1 MIKDKK
7 HRQKLIARY
16 LEADTTVQE
25 EIMLAEYYRTHKAD
39 ADESDIARLIL
50 LDYPKAEVLSD
61 PERKRD
67 IRQISLAITAIA
79 ACIALMVMFILPIG
93 GDEVTVTE
101 ITENMN
107 ILMEMNDQ
115 DVESIVAEPK
125 GSRIIL
131 TATLKD
137 GSTTTFIM
145 VRNRKDGTT
154 RIVAQND

>member
-7 HRQKLIARY
+7 QRLKLIARY
-16 LEADTTVQE
+16 LEADTTVRE

-39 ADESDIARLIL
+39 ADEADIARLIL

-61 PERKRD
+61 PERRRD

-79 ACIALMVMFILPIG
+79 ACIALMVMFIIPRS
-93 GDEVTVTE
+93 DQEFTVTE
-101 ITENMN
+101 IAENMN
-107 ILMEMNDQ
+107 ILMEMNNQ

-125 GSRIIL
+125 GTRVIL

-137 GSTTTFIM
+137 GSSTTFIM
-145 VRNRKDGTT
+145 IRNRRDGST

>member
-50 LDYPKAEVLSD
+50 LDHPKAEVLSD

-79 ACIALMVMFILPIG
+79 ACIALIVMFILPIG
-93 GDEVTVTE
+93 GDEFTVTE

>member
-7 HRQKLIARY
+7 QRQKLIARY
-16 LEADTTVQE
+16 LEADTTVRE

-39 ADESDIARLIL
+39 ADEEYIARLIL

-61 PERKRD
+61 PERKKD

-79 ACIALMVMFILPIG
+79 ACIALMVMFILPRG
-93 GDEVTVTE
+93 GNEFTVTE
-101 ITENMN
+101 IAENMS
-107 ILMEMNDQ
+107 ILMEMNNQ

-125 GSRIIL
+125 GTRVIL
-131 TATLKD
+131 TAKLKD
-137 GSTTTFIM
+137 GSSTTFIM
-145 VRNRKDGTT
+145 VRDRKDGST

>member
-7 HRQKLIARY
+7 QRLKLIARY
-16 LEADTTVQE
+16 LEADTTVRE

-39 ADESDIARLIL
+39 ADEADIARLIL

-79 ACIALMVMFILPIG
+79 ACIALMVMFIIPRS
-93 GDEVTVTE
+93 DQEFTVTE
-101 ITENMN
+101 IAENMN
-107 ILMEMNDQ
+107 ILMEMNNQ
-115 DVESIVAEPK
+115 DVESIIAEPK
-125 GSRIIL
+125 GTRVIL
-131 TATLKD
+131 TAKLKD
-137 GSTTTFIM
+137 GSSTTFVM
-145 VRNRKDGTT
+145 VRNRRDGST

>member
-7 HRQKLIARY
+7 QRLKLIARY
-16 LEADTTVQE
+16 LEADTTVRE

-39 ADESDIARLIL
+39 ADEADIARLIL

-79 ACIALMVMFILPIG
+79 ACIALMVMFIIPRS
-93 GDEVTVTE
+93 DQEFTVTE
-101 ITENMN
+101 VAENMN
-107 ILMEMNDQ
+107 ILMEMNNQ

-125 GSRIIL
+125 GTRVIL
-131 TATLKD
+131 TAKLKD
-137 GSTTTFIM
+137 GSSTTFVM
-145 VRNRKDGTT
+145 VRNRRDGST

>member
-7 HRQKLIARY
+7 QRQKLIARY

-25 EIMLAEYYRTHKAD
+25 EILLAEYYRTHKAD
-39 ADESDIARLIL
+39 ADEADIARLIL

-67 IRQISLAITAIA
+67 IRQISLSITTIA
-79 ACIALMVMFILPIG
+79 ACIALMVMFIIPPSG
-93 GDEVTVTE
+93 NEFTVAE

-125 GSRIIL
+125 GTKVIL

-145 VRNRKDGTT
+145 VRNRRDGSA

>member
-7 HRQKLIARY
+7 QRQKLIARY

-25 EIMLAEYYRTHKAD
+25 EILLAEYYRTHKAD
-39 ADESDIARLIL
+39 ADEADIARLIL

-67 IRQISLAITAIA
+67 IRQISLSITTIA
-79 ACIALMVMFILPIG
+79 ACIALMVMFIIPRSG
-93 GDEVTVTE
+93 NEFTVAE

-125 GSRIIL
+125 GTKVIL

-145 VRNRKDGTT
+145 VRNRRDGSA

>member
-25 EIMLAEYYRTHKAD
+25 EIMLAEYYWTHKAD
-39 ADESDIARLIL
+39 ADEADIARLIL

-79 ACIALMVMFILPIG
+79 ACIALMVMFIIPRS
-93 GDEVTVTE
+93 GDEFTVTE
-101 ITENMN
+101 IAENMN

>member
-7 HRQKLIARY
+7 QRLKLIARY
-16 LEADTTVQE
+16 LEADTTVRE

-39 ADESDIARLIL
+39 ADEADIARLIL

-61 PERKRD
+61 PERRRD

-79 ACIALMVMFILPIG
+79 ACIALMVMFIIPRS
-93 GDEVTVTE
+93 DQEFTVTE
-101 ITENMN
+101 IAENMN
-107 ILMEMNDQ
+107 ILMEMNNQ

-125 GSRIIL
+125 GTRVIL
-131 TATLKD
+131 TAKLKD
-137 GSTTTFIM
+137 GSSTTFVM
-145 VRNRKDGTT
+145 VRNRRDGST

>member
-7 HRQKLIARY
+7 QRLKLIARY
-16 LEADTTVQE
+16 LEADTTVRE

-39 ADESDIARLIL
+39 ADEADIARLIL

-79 ACIALMVMFILPIG
+79 ACIALMVMFIIPRSDQEFTI
-93 GDEVTVTE
+93 TE
-101 ITENMN
+101 IAENMN
-107 ILMEMNDQ
+107 ILMEMNNQ

-125 GSRIIL
+125 GTRVIL
-131 TATLKD
+131 TAKLKD
-137 GSTTTFIM
+137 GSSTTFVM
-145 VRNRKDGTT
+145 VRNRRDGST

>member
-7 HRQKLIARY
+7 QRLKLIARY
-16 LEADTTVQE
+16 LEADTTVRE

-39 ADESDIARLIL
+39 ADEADIARLIL

-79 ACIALMVMFILPIG
+79 ACIALMVMFIIPRS
-93 GDEVTVTE
+93 DQEFTVTE
-101 ITENMN
+101 IAENMN
-107 ILMEMNDQ
+107 ILMEMNNQ

-125 GSRIIL
+125 GTRVIL
-131 TATLKD
+131 TAKLKD
-137 GSTTTFIM
+137 GSSTTFVM
-145 VRNRKDGTT
+145 VRNRRDGST

>member
-7 HRQKLIARY
+7 QRQKLIARY

-39 ADESDIARLIL
+39 ADEADIARLIL
-50 LDYPKAEVLSD
+50 LDYPKAEILSD
-61 PERKRD
+61 PERRRD

-79 ACIALMVMFILPIG
+79 ACIALMVMFILPRG
-93 GDEVTVTE
+93 GNDFTVTE
-101 ITENMN
+101 IAENMN
-107 ILMEMNDQ
+107 ILMEMNNQ

-125 GSRIIL
+125 GTRVIL

-137 GSTTTFIM
+137 GSSTTFIM
-145 VRNRKDGTT
+145 IRNRRDGST
-154 RIVAQND
+154 RIIAQND

>member
-7 HRQKLIARY
+7 QRLKLIARY
-16 LEADTTVQE
+16 LEADTTVRE

-39 ADESDIARLIL
+39 ADEADIARLIL

-67 IRQISLAITAIA
+67 IRQITLAITAIA
-79 ACIALMVMFILPIG
+79 ACIALMVMFIIPRS
-93 GDEVTVTE
+93 DQEFTVTE
-101 ITENMN
+101 IAENMN
-107 ILMEMNDQ
+107 ILMEMNNQ

-125 GSRIIL
+125 GTRVIL
-131 TATLKD
+131 TAKLKD
-137 GSTTTFIM
+137 GSSTTFVM
-145 VRNRKDGTT
+145 VRNRRDGST